1 SGDAEGE
8 IVLCRRCRKVGL
20 GNLAAAG
27 VDAAGD
33 REESV
38 NAAVPN
44 GVRGWIRKLET
55 GFADRTVQGD
65 KRRHGVGGALQRR
78 DRNLRIDGRARASNC
93 RLRMTSGT
101 TVQIKS
107 WAESGLRPSDRAG
120 DRIDFL
126 EYGLRIL
133 EDFVLLTAQ
142 TVNRSAGA
150 CCAGAHA
157 RVSLSHRGG

>member
-1 SGDAEGE
+1 SDGAGVAFPVLMPADAERGFSCGVLALVGQDGGVRNSLDQAGSEGGSGDAEGE

-27 VDAAGD
+27 VDGAGD

-38 NAAVPN
+38 NDAVPN

-107 WAESGLRPSDRAG
+107 WAESG
-120 DRIDFL
+120 
-126 EYGLRIL
+126 
-133 EDFVLLTAQ
+133 
-142 TVNRSAGA
+142 
-150 CCAGAHA
+150 
-157 RVSLSHRGG
+157 